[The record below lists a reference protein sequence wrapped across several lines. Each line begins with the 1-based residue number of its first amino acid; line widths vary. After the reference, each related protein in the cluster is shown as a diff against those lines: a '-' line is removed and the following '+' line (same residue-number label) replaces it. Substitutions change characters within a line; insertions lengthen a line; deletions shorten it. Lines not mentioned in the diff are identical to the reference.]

1 MLSVGVH
8 IEEGV
13 AVRTAALSFHNGKT
27 AFEGGFSFPLSES
40 QDETAAALES
50 VSVLKTVLQQYEN
63 QPARFC
69 FALPQS
75 RTACF
80 MSSFPFSE
88 KFKILKTL
96 PFEIEE
102 KTVFQPDSVL
112 FDSRISSRFENGAP
126 AGGFFS
132 GRRRGGAPRNGPA
145 QGLGASGFDPAGSGP
160 GSLAKNKGRG
170 GPGAQT
176 GAGTHVLSFVA
187 LKENVSAFLAP
198 LERLKI
204 KPWLL
209 SAEGAA
215 FANLAEALQKA
226 ERLSFPSVGSS
237 RRIYLHLGLKS
248 VLTLFF
254 ENGFLKDAS
263 ALNGGFEPVLREMA
277 EKYKLSFE
285 RAQEEFNEKAFV
297 LTAKKGFSKEQEAF
311 SALIQKHLEPLVKD
325 LKLRKLSFEGAAPP
339 VSRFGGGSDGG
350 PGGSASG
357 SVSGSAG
364 NDSGKEEENPL
375 PWEIFITGPG
385 AVIRNLS
392 SYLSLKLSLP
402 VYRVKPLEKT
412 SFDCK
417 EEDLLIATGL
427 AMEGLKPP
435 PWSGLNF
442 LRSVQTGKSRFLSLP
457 KPIFLLIFLA
467 ALAYSFVR
475 REEAARLSE
484 RAHEVFASAAKKIAF
499 IRESRLSEEKVR
511 QFLRKRESRTVRE
524 DRIRHVLQSADAMDH
539 LKTLTK
545 HLKETA
551 REGHLKIR
559 LMEIDK
565 RNVHIEGLIKES
577 HALQLKRRIE
587 ILGEK
592 GTLTRRPSSFA
603 DKPSS
608 RSEGTDSKADPG
620 VASGTDP
627 KTDDPAAALSG
638 AAKAPEKSAPAE
650 AVPVTAK
657 NRGAHTE
664 PLAEPPLSEQ
674 SSDAEQGPGEKMIAF
689 SYSFILRN
697 NL

>member
-40 QDETAAALES
+40 RDETAAAVEL
-50 VSVLKTVLQQYEN
+50 VSVLKTAFQKYEN

-69 FALPQS
+69 FALPQN

-112 FDSRISSRFENGAP
+112 FDSRISRSETRSETRSEK
-126 AGGFFS
+126 GG
-132 GRRRGGAPRNGPA
+132 GRR
-145 QGLGASGFDPAGSGP
+145 GASAEATAAG
-160 GSLAKNKGRG
+160 AKTG
-170 GPGAQT
+170 GEN
-176 GAGTHVLSFVA
+176 HVLSFVA

-215 FANLAEALQKA
+215 FANLAEAWQGA
-226 ERLSFPSVGSS
+226 ERTAFPSAGS
-237 RRIYLHLGLKS
+237 RRICLHLGLKS
-248 VLTLFF
+248 VLALFF
-254 ENGFLKDAS
+254 ENGFLKDVS
-263 ALNGGFEPVLREMA
+263 VLNWGCEPVVREMA

-311 SALIQKHLEPLVKD
+311 SALIQNHLKPLVQA
-325 LKLRKLSFEGAAPP
+325 LKLRKLSLESGA
-339 VSRFGGGSDGG
+339 SGGGGFGGGDSSGESG
-350 PGGSASG
+350 AGSG
-357 SVSGSAG
+357 EEPAG
-364 NDSGKEEENPL
+364 LGDKESKNLL
-375 PWEIFITGPG
+375 PWEIFLTGPG

-402 VYRVKPLEKT
+402 VYRVKLLEKVP
-412 SFDCK
+412 FDCG

-442 LRSVQTGKSRFLSLP
+442 LRSVQTEKSRFLSLP
-457 KPIFLLIFLA
+457 RPAFLLIFLA
-467 ALAYSFVR
+467 ALFYSVVR
-475 REEAARLSE
+475 KEEAGRLSD

-499 IRESRLSEEKVR
+499 IRGNRLSEEKVR
-511 QFLRKRESRTVRE
+511 EFLRKKEGRAADEE
-524 DRIRHVLQSADAMDH
+524 RIRHVLQAKDAMDH
-539 LKTLTK
+539 LKTMTK
-545 HLKETA
+545 HLKNTA
-551 REGHLKIR
+551 REGNLKIR
-559 LMEIDK
+559 FMEID
-565 RNVHIEGLIKES
+565 RRRVHIEGLIEES
-577 HALQLKRRIE
+577 HALQLKRRME
-587 ILGEK
+587 FLSENGK
-592 GTLTRRPSSFA
+592 LSRRPSSFE
-603 DKPSS
+603 DKPASPPPRPADGADS
-608 RSEGTDSKADPG
+608 KTDSRNE
-620 VASGTDP
+620 
-627 KTDDPAAALSG
+627 SG
-638 AAKAPEKSAPAE
+638 ADSAAGLPD
-650 AVPVTAK
+650 
-657 NRGAHTE
+657 GSE
-664 PLAEPPLSEQ
+664 P
-674 SSDAEQGPGEKMIAF
+674 GRMTAF
-689 SYSFILRN
+689 SYSFTLKN